1 MKPLLHV
8 RPSKLEISFPTRKAL
23 LKTGPPNLCI
33 LVGYLKQILLFYT
46 NILGY
51 AQAWTLY
58 NEPLVYNCDG

>member
-1 MKPLLHV
+1 MKPLLCV
-8 RPSKLEISFPTRKAL
+8 RPSKLEISSPTQS
-23 LKTGPPNLCI
+23 TTENWT
-33 LVGYLKQILLFYT
+33 GYLKQVLLFYT